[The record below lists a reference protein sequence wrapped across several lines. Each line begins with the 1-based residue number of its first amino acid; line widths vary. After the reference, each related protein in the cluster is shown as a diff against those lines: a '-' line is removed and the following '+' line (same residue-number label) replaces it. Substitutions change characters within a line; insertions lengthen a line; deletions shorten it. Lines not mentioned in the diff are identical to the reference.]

1 MRDLEELL
9 LLYKV
14 VEVLCDKGWI
24 AEVRIRLL
32 FSTPYQGSSDI
43 CAADSSFIDKRRAA
57 LQVSTCSLAQVDWNG
72 QVWPIGCQQKHT
84 CSDGVRSARLG
95 LRTVPNTIIKRDAGS
110 VCPCMRNVCIL
121 GIVSCLI

>member
-1 MRDLEELL
+1 MSQRVRDLEELL

-14 VEVLCDKGWI
+14 VEVLCDRGWI

-32 FSTPYQGSSDI
+32 FSTDI
-43 CAADSSFIDKRRAA
+43 CAADSPFIDKRRAA
-57 LQVSTCSLAQVDWNG
+57 LRVSTCGLAQVDWNG

-95 LRTVPNTIIKRDAGS
+95 LRTVPNAIIKRDAGLES
-110 VCPCMRNVCIL
+110 VHA
-121 GIVSCLI
+121 